1 MTADARPDLWPP
13 PRRDEPASP
22 RWYSPEFLAEMS
34 QWCRDVLGREVTLEP
49 VKIRCW
55 SAVWRVETD
64 AGIYFAKQ
72 NCPGQLFEA
81 ALMQTL
87 AGISSRVVPVT
98 AVDLDRG
105 FLLTPDQGPV
115 MRESIGDRVEPWCDV
130 VREAALLQREVL
142 DHVPELERVGARRL
156 GAAEAPAYV
165 VTRVE
170 QYAALP
176 AGDPRGLDAETAGR
190 IRAAVPVVERW
201 AEQTLATGLP
211 VTINHSDL
219 HSNNVFAHRDRML
232 FFDFGDAVLSD
243 PLAVLLA
250 TLSSMR
256 FHLDCGPDDPRLAKV
271 ADAAIEVWSDL
282 TPAAELRAAL
292 GPALQLGKLARCESW
307 ARCLTNLT
315 DEELV
320 EFGDSAAYWLQD
332 ITGPPPL
339 TV

>member
-1 MTADARPDLWPP
+1 MG
-13 PRRDEPASP
+13 E
-22 RWYSPEFLAEMS
+22 
-34 QWCRDVLGREVTLEP
+34 WCRSVLGREVSLDP

-64 AGIYFAKQ
+64 AGVYFAKQ

-81 ALMQTL
+81 ALLETL

-115 MRESIGDRVEPWCDV
+115 MRDTIGDQIEPWCDV
-130 VREAALLQREVL
+130 VREASLLQREVV
-142 DHVPELERVGARRL
+142 DHVVELERAGARRL
-156 GAAEAPAYV
+156 GAAEAAAYV

-176 AGDPRGLDAETAGR
+176 AGDLRALDAETAGR
-190 IRAAVPVVERW
+190 VLAAVPDVERW

-219 HSNNVFAHRDRML
+219 HSNNVFALAGGMR
-232 FFDFGDAVLSD
+232 FFDFGDAMLTE

-250 TLSSMR
+250 TLSSLR
-256 FHLDCGPDDPRLAKV
+256 FHLDCPPDDPRLTQV
-271 ADAAIEVWSDL
+271 TEAALEVWSDL
-282 TPAAELRAAL
+282 TPLADLRAAL
-292 GPALQLGKLARCESW
+292 PAALQLGKLARSESW
-307 ARCLTNLT
+307 ARCLTTPT
-315 DEELV
+315 DEEMA
-320 EFGDSAAYWLQD
+320 EFGDSAAYWLAE
-332 ITGPPPL
+332 ITAP
-339 TV
+339 